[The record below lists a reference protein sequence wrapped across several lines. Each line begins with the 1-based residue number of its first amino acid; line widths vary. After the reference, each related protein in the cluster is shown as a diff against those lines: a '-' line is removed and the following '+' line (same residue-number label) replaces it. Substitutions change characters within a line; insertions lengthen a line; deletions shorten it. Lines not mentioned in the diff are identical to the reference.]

1 MECVCAQTAPRFVL
15 SSERG
20 LGEWSQKSID
30 KQKSNLKRERGGGG
44 GAERERER
52 EREEGGRG
60 GQRERERERRG
71 EGGAERERERGGG
84 GYDRAHYLDIN
95 QAYSIASKS

>member
-30 KQKSNLKRERGGGG
+30 KQKSNLKRERVGE
-44 GAERERER
+44 AERERER
-52 EREEGGRG
+52 ERERESGGG
-60 GQRERERERRG
+60 RERERERVRQST
-71 EGGAERERERGGG
+71 
-84 GYDRAHYLDIN
+84 LP
-95 QAYSIASKS
+95 